1 MHLDVPDEG
10 RVSPATEL
18 HDVSGPVCV
27 SSCYHCLMSYYNQP
41 DHELIDR
48 RDEAAREALVRLAN
62 GSTMLLPSLADEL
75 EEDSAADEDTWESR
89 WRLAFEGTLPDAPRP
104 VRSTIGE
111 SVVLQWTEDLIA
123 IALPDTPRDLQGD
136 WEDRGYTFVRFAG
149 DELAWPPIFA
159 RLARLLGVAGGTS
172 S

>member
-1 MHLDVPDEG
+1 MEEEG
-10 RVSPATEL
+10 
-18 HDVSGPVCV
+18 
-27 SSCYHCLMSYYNQP
+27 
-41 DHELIDR
+41 
-48 RDEAAREALVRLAN
+48 
-62 GSTMLLPSLADEL
+62 
-75 EEDSAADEDTWESR
+75 AADEDTWEAR

-111 SVVLQWTEDLIA
+111 FVVLQWTDDFIA

-159 RLARLLGVAGGTS
+159 RLARLLGITGGTPA
-172 S
+172 